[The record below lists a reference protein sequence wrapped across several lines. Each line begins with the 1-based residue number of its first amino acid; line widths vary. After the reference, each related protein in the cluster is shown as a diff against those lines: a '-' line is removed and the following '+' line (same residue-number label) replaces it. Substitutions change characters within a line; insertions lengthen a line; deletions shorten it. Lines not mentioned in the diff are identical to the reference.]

1 MTQEK
6 QTNKL
11 FSIIWSVLFLIA
23 IQSTLI
29 LGIVGQYIVY
39 TAVASLFLINII
51 SLIFIKKSKFDD
63 KLLLLSMFSSQFIL
77 IGIMVSEVLIAPS
90 ITISPLIVYFGFSF
104 LLIIQVYNSMNSVKN
119 SFVILLTLPIL
130 VFTILA
136 QLIVAL
142 LDIIFPPKF
151 QELVP
156 YIEVTREMIFS
167 FTQAFASKERIE
179 TEQAIDNLGSVSGR
193 VDEIADGYAL
203 RKSLGQG
210 IDLGLTFLVFI
221 GLGVLTVMEDDLKI
235 PKEVIFAL
243 FASLGLALST
253 FAGVFGPFYG
263 LTGAAK
269 EFTLRNGNYR
279 GASIYKVLEQLFSIP
294 FKAASAGFLFLDLP
308 PIDVDTLEDFKSE
321 MQGQID
327 EISDS
332 INSLLG
338 TNSAAVPR
346 KTRKMISSLM
356 KNTEQS
362 LSKLD
367 FRNIRR
373 ETNREFALTYYQHEF
388 SWKPWKR
395 KSAVSDFAEKIHFDL
410 QSGED
415 ALRLIG
421 FKIKAGQMDDDMVSN
436 VMVSAA
442 LKGVI
447 MMEQKYQEL
456 FGDVELGQT
465 CTGLAFG
472 ARQFLEDHYLI
483 RNKYKTYLQITKNFL
498 MGLFAIPIVLV
509 MKFHDYFNR
518 LYDELVITLS
528 DVVFDRRGWEMLK
541 IRYFEIKGGLI
552 LVPQNFSEKSKKKK
566 SRKKTKEEKA
576 QRNWQVQRKFKK
588 LFSMISEVVIF
599 PFMIL
604 FNLSKWIISLF
615 SKSEANARE
624 LFEEAVSHAALV
636 SMYEELY
643 KKLVMQTHL
652 STGY

>member
-6 QTNKL
+6 QNNKL
-11 FSIIWSVLFLIA
+11 FSIIWSVLFFSG
-23 IQSTLI
+23 IQLTLI
-29 LGIVGQYIVY
+29 LGIVGQFIIY
-39 TAVASLFLINII
+39 TALASLFLINII
-51 SLIFIKKSKFDD
+51 SLIFIKNSEIDNR
-63 KLLLLSMFSSQFIL
+63 LLLLSMFASQFLL
-77 IGIMVSEVLIAPS
+77 IGIMISEVLIAPN
-90 ITISPLIVYFGFSF
+90 ITLSPLVVYFGFSF
-104 LLIIQVYNSMNSVKN
+104 LVIIQVFNSMRSVKN
-119 SFVILLTLPIL
+119 SIMILLTLPIL
-130 VFTILA
+130 IFTIA
-136 QLIVAL
+136 SQLLVAL
-142 LDIIFPPKF
+142 LDMIFPPKF

-156 YIEVTREMIFS
+156 YIEVTREMIFT
-167 FTQAFASKERIE
+167 FTQIFASKERIQ
-179 TEQAIDNLGSVSGR
+179 TEEVLDSLGSVSGR

-210 IDLGLTFLVFI
+210 IDLGLTFIVFI

-338 TNSAAVPR
+338 TNSSAVPR
-346 KTRKMISSLM
+346 KTRKMIASIM
-356 KNTEQS
+356 NNTEQS

-395 KSAVSDFAEKIHFDL
+395 KSAVNDFAEKIHFDL

-421 FKIKAGQMDDDMVSN
+421 FKIQAGQMDDDMVSN

-472 ARQFLEDHYLI
+472 ARQFLEDHYLV
-483 RNKYKTYLQITKNFL
+483 RNKSKTYLQVVKNFL
-498 MGLFAIPIVLV
+498 MGLFAIPIVIVL
-509 MKFHDYFNR
+509 KFHDYFNR
-518 LYDELVITLS
+518 FYDEMVITIS
-528 DVVFDRRGWEMLK
+528 DVVIDRRGWEILK

-552 LVPQNFSEKSKKKK
+552 LVPENFSENSKRRKAK
-566 SRKKTKEEKA
+566 KKTKEEKA
-576 QRNWQVQRKFKK
+576 QRNWQVQRTIKK
-588 LFSMISEVVIF
+588 LFSMIWEVLIF
-599 PFMIL
+599 PFMII

-615 SKSEANARE
+615 SKTEPNARE